1 MIKFWINFD
10 RKKVRVHSVECGTEL
25 RKILAMLANIF
36 ADGRKKISAS
46 WSINSKKWAP
56 TGFSALDS
64 FFLPLYFVYVLQTR
78 LEACE
83 WILCYTEAYWYAYT
97 IQWSMNELNSNVII
111 WRIDWMNS
119 HVLQSLNW
127 WELFEWI
134 DHFCKWRRPIELSS
148 APLNLL
154 TISSFW
160 RKSPEQILENLER
173 AWNPAEQS
181 TLSFCINPIVHLICY
196 WCSITRR

>member
-1 MIKFWINFD
+1 MCIFNLLQSINSKQYSLYHRYGIEILNECVTIERKIEWKIVYLILMIKFWINFD

-97 IQWSMNELNSNVII
+97 IKWSMNELNSNVII

-119 HVLQSLNW
+119 HVLQVELVGVIRMNRSL
-127 WELFEWI
+127 L
-134 DHFCKWRRPIELSS
+134 
-148 APLNLL
+148 
-154 TISSFW
+154 
-160 RKSPEQILENLER
+160 
-173 AWNPAEQS
+173 
-181 TLSFCINPIVHLICY
+181 
-196 WCSITRR
+196 